1 MIIVFGRSNEAEIW
15 LKPCDAF
22 GWDKKMLENTIQF
35 QNNFDVLS
43 VEDFILTKLAR
54 ADRSSTD
61 INDILQILIANKKN
75 IDWEYLHYRLKWI
88 DLVEDFKEILHAFTL
103 EFDQQYKNLSKEIIE
118 KFKDNKED

>member
-1 MIIVFGRSNEAEIW
+1 
-15 LKPCDAF
+15 
-22 GWDKKMLENTIQF
+22 MLENTIQF

-61 INDILQILIANKKN
+61 INDILQILITNKKN

-88 DLVEDFKEILHAFTL
+88 DLVENFKEILHAFTL